1 VALGASRR
9 TILGLVIGQGLKLA
23 AIGIVLGL
31 VGAFGVTRYVRTILY
46 NVTPTDPV
54 SFIGVAVFLTL
65 VAVLASY
72 IPARR
77 ATAVDPLVALRG
89 E

>member
-1 VALGASRR
+1 ML
-9 TILGLVIGQGLKLA
+9 GQGVRLA

-31 VGAFGVTRYVRTILY
+31 VGAFGVTRFLKTMLY

-54 SFIGVAVFLTL
+54 SFAGVAGFLTL
-65 VAVLASY
+65 VAIIASY
-72 IPARR
+72 VPARR
-77 ATAVDPLVALRG
+77 AMAVDPLIALRN